1 MMTVTENAVETI
13 RNEFNFSVDKF
24 PLSGPDTMK
33 TEWYG
38 LFRSDNCQPVGT
50 GSVTSRYTPHQ
61 TDDVIALVEAAQEAF
76 EGEVSVSC
84 HFRDG
89 HFVAVEPTK
98 DYRRSIFG
106 TDDNIFPRLL
116 IDASYCNKAFSACM
130 GYYRDVCKNMHIMRS
145 VESTTQTIR
154 HTSGLR
160 SKMDELVKTFSTLR
174 GSWTQLVATV
184 EDMTNREVN
193 MVEFLDA
200 IYGKPESD
208 TGRGA
213 TMHKNRTEAIF
224 RRLQN
229 ELQTLGKPAMS
240 DDWKVSG
247 WDAFNAIQ
255 GHVQHTAT
263 RRSEFNNQFDRMLLS
278 LNDPAVKEAE
288 RLVLAA

>member
-1 MMTVTENAVETI
+1 MMTITENAVETI
-13 RNEFNFSVDKF
+13 RNEFNFSIDKF
-24 PLSGPDTMK
+24 PLSGPDQMK

-76 EGEVSVSC
+76 EGEVSVKC

-98 DYRRSIFG
+98 DYRRAIFG
-106 TDDNIFPRLL
+106 TEDNIFPRLL
-116 IDASYCNKAFSACM
+116 INASYCNKAFSACM

-160 SKMDELVKTFSTLR
+160 GKMDELVKTFSRLR
-174 GSWTQLVATV
+174 GSWSQLVETV
-184 EDMTNREVN
+184 EVMSNRQVN
-193 MVEFLDA
+193 MVDFLNA
-200 IYGKPESD
+200 IYGEPETES
-208 TGRGA
+208 GRGA

-224 RRLQN
+224 RRLQG
-229 ELQTLGKPAMS
+229 ELTLLGKPMTN
-240 DDWKVSG
+240 DFMVSG

-255 GHVQHTAT
+255 GHVQHTST
-263 RRSEFNNQFDRMLLS
+263 RKGEFNNSFDRMLLS

>member
-1 MMTVTENAVETI
+1 MMTITENAVETI
-13 RNEFNFSVDKF
+13 RNEFNFSIDKF
-24 PLSGPDTMK
+24 PLSGPDQMK

-76 EGEVSVSC
+76 EGEVSVKC

-106 TDDNIFPRLL
+106 TEDNIFPRLL
-116 IDASYCNKAFSACM
+116 INASYCNKAFSACM

-160 SKMDELVKTFSTLR
+160 SKMDELVKTFSRLR
-174 GSWTQLVATV
+174 GSWSELTETIEV
-184 EDMTNREVN
+184 MSNRQVN
-193 MVEFLDA
+193 MVQFLNA
-200 IYGKPESD
+200 IYGEPETES
-208 TGRGA
+208 GRGA

-224 RRLQN
+224 KRLQG
-229 ELQTLGKPAMS
+229 ELTLLGKPMTN
-240 DDWKVSG
+240 DFMVSG

-263 RRSEFNNQFDRMLLS
+263 RKGEFNNSFDRMLLS

>member
-1 MMTVTENAVETI
+1 MMTITENAVETI
-13 RNEFNFSVDKF
+13 RNEFNFSIDKF
-24 PLSGPDTMK
+24 PLSGPDQMK

-76 EGEVSVSC
+76 EGEVSVKC

-106 TDDNIFPRLL
+106 TEDNIFPRLL
-116 IDASYCNKAFSACM
+116 INASYCNKAFSACM

-160 SKMDELVKTFSTLR
+160 GKMDELVKTFSRLR
-174 GSWTQLVATV
+174 GSWSQLVETV
-184 EDMTNREVN
+184 EVMSNRQVN
-193 MVEFLDA
+193 MVDFLNA
-200 IYGKPESD
+200 IYGEPETES
-208 TGRGA
+208 GRGA

-224 RRLQN
+224 RRLQG
-229 ELQTLGKPAMS
+229 ELTLLGKPMTN
-240 DDWKVSG
+240 DFMVSG

-255 GHVQHTAT
+255 GHVQHTST
-263 RRSEFNNQFDRMLLS
+263 RKGEFNNSFDRMLLS

>member
-1 MMTVTENAVETI
+1 MMTITENAVETI
-13 RNEFNFSVDKF
+13 RNEFNFSIDKF
-24 PLSGPDTMK
+24 PLSGPDQMK

-76 EGEVSVSC
+76 EGEVSVKC

-106 TDDNIFPRLL
+106 ARDNIFPRLL
-116 IDASYCNKAFSACM
+116 INASYCNKAFSACM

-160 SKMDELVKTFSTLR
+160 GKMDELVKTFSRLR
-174 GSWTQLVATV
+174 GSWSQLVETV
-184 EDMTNREVN
+184 EVMSDRQVN
-193 MVEFLDA
+193 MVDFLNA
-200 IYGKPESD
+200 IYGEPETES
-208 TGRGA
+208 GRGA

-224 RRLQN
+224 RRLQG
-229 ELQTLGKPAMS
+229 ELTLLGKPMTN
-240 DDWKVSG
+240 DFMVSG

-255 GHVQHTAT
+255 GHVQHTST
-263 RRSEFNNQFDRMLLS
+263 RKGEFNNSFDRMLLS